1 VKTTEELLFGAE
13 SQAAITKAVQAA
25 VARADAAGLFP
36 AFQPYM
42 TLAKV
47 LPRAVILAIRRQELA
62 NTRNKTKLFN
72 LNNL

>member
-1 VKTTEELLFGAE
+1 MFGAE
-13 SQAAITKAVQAA
+13 SQAAVAKAVQAA

-36 AFQPYM
+36 AFQLYM

-62 NTRNKTKLFN
+62 TAESTPRLFLGN
-72 LNNL
+72 ICKSLILNN

>member
-1 VKTTEELLFGAE
+1 VTTTEELLFGAE
-13 SQAAITKAVQAA
+13 SHTAIAKAVQTA

-36 AFQPYM
+36 AFEPYM

-47 LPRAVILAIRRQELA
+47 LPHTVILAIRRQELA
-62 NTRNKTKLFN
+62 NTRNKTKLFD

>member
-1 VKTTEELLFGAE
+1 MKTTDELLFGAE
-13 SQAAITKAVQAA
+13 NEAAVAKAVQAA

-36 AFQPYM
+36 AFEPYM

-62 NTRNKTKLFN
+62 TTESTPKLF
-72 LNNL
+72 